1 MASTEPVHPLRI
13 SKNNTPMSSP
23 AKKASAIPRPLSE
36 ISPSEKRRN
45 SPSWNQTNKK
55 LGLNADSSPF
65 QSSPLDSTTSPRL
78 FWQTRNGFNSEN
90 LYGGGIGGSPSPTRR
105 SSIERLQK
113 ASRVKNSS
121 ILAQEQKNEY
131 DPTKIPRVER
141 PLSKVQSNSFGA
153 LGIISPPSNETKSH
167 HRSDSKTHIPLY
179 NPAKASPSA
188 ASLESPP
195 HIPGQLSSSVQ
206 SFQSD
211 KSDTPAATAAD
222 SAPVMATKEPSSPI
236 KSSLSSRFKSSYDE
250 HADFSL
256 DVTLGEYDLPQG
268 RSLHRH
274 AKSVTF
280 DAAPPQVNEYEMATP
295 DLSSVGSNSREGSY
309 ESQEDEDDYDD
320 YRYSAHD
327 HGNPD
332 DSFDASL
339 EDTDK
344 TPVVGPDDWRQDS
357 PDSRRGHHMFDG
369 SPMPDAIPT
378 SAVGHQDAK
387 SALGSSGDHRPLP
400 PLPGMGHVRTNSATS
415 PGLPATAERMLGG
428 SPRGLPSP
436 PPAATTKSE
445 IQSIGNS
452 KMTLEERLK
461 LMMLSDDGKS
471 AAELQRER
479 RMRRAGAKDRANS
492 QTPEPDTA
500 QQHDAHSEHGEED
513 DTLADLSGLE
523 EYRLPPRISRES
535 ILRRVNGAIGHE
547 RESDYNFT
555 SPAPS
560 SSPERRLPLDPDVP
574 IPSTERDDD
583 DDNISIDDGA
593 ANGKHDEAYD
603 IPDMYGN
610 EDDEEAGDYESNYS
624 EDIGSVEPEVAAAAT
639 TEGVSTSRAAT
650 PVQEIASSH
659 TVTVDDIRRS
669 ELPAIAQ
676 EGRISLG
683 ETRLP
688 AMPKPAEAVVETIID
703 TDHLHMSEPQVV
715 EVARPQTPERKIQ
728 AKHLSKP
735 EYDGSGWGDDEE
747 FDDEPGTPDSVIH
760 HPVQNDDEDDIF
772 DDDQEM
778 QEEQDEEEEMEE
790 QESPAVPEQMATI
803 KASGSKLKTRPS
815 ATPSDLVAM
824 REARRQVSR
833 EIPDVPPIPDRHRNR
848 LSRDMGTEA
857 GQEGTGEDFLE
868 RHPSFKNRSLTLDL
882 DLGLSLDQDFERV
895 IEAQKRGYLMRQNTK
910 LVAASDK
917 NDDDFRGAR
926 SAGNSPVKKDRP
938 QSWTVEPW
946 NGERRKSIK
955 KRPAPSGPVPPMPGQ
970 ESNATALNPLAEEE
984 YVTETTTDEGA
995 ERGRLFV
1002 KVMGVKDLD
1011 LPISRTERTWF
1022 SLTLDNGVHCVTT
1035 AWLELARNA
1044 PIGQEFEL
1052 LVPNDLEF
1060 QLTLNV
1066 KLEKPVQKKIVQASP
1081 VKTVRPKTSTFS
1093 RVFASPKKRKEMEQ
1107 RMKEED
1113 ERIAREQHEA
1123 QAKVRNTVPTAYD
1136 LLSPLVAEDGS
1147 FARAYVCLKE
1157 HESRCYGRPGIV
1169 DIACFNEW
1177 ATEEASFASSVKSKR
1192 GNMAVVRR
1200 APYKIGKLELQLLFV
1215 PRPKGISND
1224 DMPKSMNSC
1233 IREMKAAEERQSQNW
1248 EGHLSQQGGDCPY
1261 WRRRYF
1267 KLVGTKLT
1275 AYHEA
1280 TRQPRAT
1287 INLAN
1292 AKRLIDDRRALTE
1305 KETTGKNGRRRRS
1318 AFAEEE
1324 EGYMF
1329 VEEGFRIRFN
1339 NGEVIDFYAD
1349 TAEDKEGW
1357 MKVLSE
1363 VTARD
1368 SFGGDDDAAASRAKT
1383 KWCELVLKREEAL
1396 RRRAEGRRVHSRT
1409 KSMYV

>member
-1 MASTEPVHPLRI
+1 MASSEPVHPLRI

-78 FWQTRNGFNSEN
+78 FWQNRNGFNTEN

-153 LGIISPPSNETKSH
+153 LGIVSPPGNEAKGH
-167 HRSDSKTHIPLY
+167 QRSESKTHIPLY
-179 NPAKASPSA
+179 NPAKTSPSA

-195 HIPGQLSSSVQ
+195 HIPGQLSASI
-206 SFQSD
+206 QSD
-211 KSDTPAATAAD
+211 KSDTPAASAAD
-222 SAPVMATKEPSSPI
+222 STPVMATKEPASPT

-250 HADFSL
+250 HGDFSL
-256 DVTLGEYDLPQG
+256 DASMGEYELPMG

-280 DAAPPQVNEYEMATP
+280 DAAPPQVNEYELATP
-295 DLSSVGSNSREGSY
+295 DLSSVGSNSREGSFD
-309 ESQEDEDDYDD
+309 SQEDDDDYDD
-320 YRYSAHD
+320 YRYSAND
-327 HGNPD
+327 HCNPD

-357 PDSRRGHHMFDG
+357 PDSRRGHNMFEG

-378 SAVGHQDAK
+378 SAMGQQDAK
-387 SALGSSGDHRPLP
+387 STMGSSGDHRPLP
-400 PLPGMGHVRTNSATS
+400 PLPGMGHARNNSASS
-415 PGLPATAERMLGG
+415 PGLSATAERMLGE

-436 PPAATTKSE
+436 PPAMTTKSE

-479 RMRRAGAKDRANS
+479 RMRRAGTKDRANS
-492 QTPEPDTA
+492 QTPEPESTPQRDLA
-500 QQHDAHSEHGEED
+500 SEHGEED
-513 DTLADLSGLE
+513 DTIGDLSGLE

-535 ILRRVNGAIGHE
+535 ILRRVNGAASHE
-547 RESDYNFT
+547 RESDYNFS

-560 SSPERRLPLDPDVP
+560 SSPERRLPLDPDIP
-574 IPSTERDDD
+574 IPSTERDDEGNIFV
-583 DDNISIDDGA
+583 DNA
-593 ANGKHDEAYD
+593 ADEKHNEAYG
-603 IPDMYGN
+603 IPDMYDN
-610 EDDEEAGDYESNYS
+610 EDVDDAEDYESNYS
-624 EDIGSVEPEVAAAAT
+624 EDNVEPEVPPTNADGT
-639 TEGVSTSRAAT
+639 STPRAAT
-650 PVQEIASSH
+650 PVQESSSSH
-659 TVTVDDIRRS
+659 TVTVDDIHRS
-669 ELPAIAQ
+669 ELPAVAQ

-683 ETRLP
+683 ETRVP
-688 AMPKPAEAVVETIID
+688 VIPKPVDVVIEA
-703 TDHLHMSEPQVV
+703 DHQHMAKVQV
-715 EVARPQTPERKIQ
+715 EVARPQTPECKIQ
-728 AKHLSKP
+728 TKHLSKP

-747 FDDEPGTPDSVIH
+747 FEDEPGTPDSVIH
-760 HPVQNDDEDDIF
+760 HPVQDDDEDIF
-772 DDDQEM
+772 DDE
-778 QEEQDEEEEMEE
+778 QEEYEEEPEEE

-848 LSRDMGTEA
+848 LSRDMGA
-857 GQEGTGEDFLE
+857 ADEGTGDDFLE

-882 DLGLSLDQDFERV
+882 DIGLSLDQDFERV

-917 NDDDFRGAR
+917 DGEDFRGAR

-946 NGERRKSIK
+946 NGERRRSIK
-955 KRPAPSGPVPPMPGQ
+955 KRPVPSSGPVPPMPGQ

-984 YVTETTTDEGA
+984 FVTETTTDEGA

-1066 KLEKPVQKKIVQASP
+1066 KLEKPVQKKVVQASP
-1081 VKTVRPKTSTFS
+1081 AKTVRPKTSTFS

-1113 ERIAREQHEA
+1113 ERIAREQREA
-1123 QAKVRNTVPTAYD
+1123 QAKLRNTVPTAYD

-1177 ATEEASFASSVKSKR
+1177 ATEEAGFASSVKSKR

-1215 PRPKGISND
+1215 PRPKGVSND

-1349 TAEDKEGW
+1349 TAADKEGW

-1368 SFGGDDDAAASRAKT
+1368 SFGGDDEAAASRAKT
-1383 KWCELVLKREEAL
+1383 KWCELVLKREDAL

>member
-13 SKNNTPMSSP
+13 SKNNTPTSSP
-23 AKKASAIPRPLSE
+23 VRRGSAIPRPLSE
-36 ISPSEKRRN
+36 LSPSEKRRN
-45 SPSWNQTNKK
+45 SPSWNQTHKK

-65 QSSPLDSTTSPRL
+65 QSSPLDNTTSPRL
-78 FWQTRNGFNSEN
+78 FWQTRSGFNSEN
-90 LYGGGIGGSPSPTRR
+90 LYGGGIGGSPSSTRR

-131 DPTKIPRVER
+131 DPARLPRVER

-153 LGIISPPSNETKSH
+153 LGIISPPSVNPKGH
-167 HRSDSKTHIPLY
+167 QRSDSKTQIPLY
-179 NPAKASPSA
+179 NPAKSPSPA
-188 ASLESPP
+188 AALDLPL
-195 HIPGQLSSSVQ
+195 HIPGQLSSSVE
-206 SFQSD
+206 SAGS
-211 KSDTPAATAAD
+211 AATAAPAAE
-222 SAPVMATKEPSSPI
+222 STPTMATKEPPSPI
-236 KSSLSSRFKSSYDE
+236 KSSLSSRFKNVYEE
-250 HADFSL
+250 HAEFSL
-256 DVTLGEYDLPQG
+256 DAYLGDYELPHG
-268 RSLHRH
+268 PLLHRH

-295 DLSSVGSNSREGSY
+295 DLSSVGSNSREGSFD
-309 ESQEDEDDYDD
+309 SQDDEDDYDD
-320 YRYSAHD
+320 CHYSANSHC
-327 HGNPD
+327 NPD
-332 DSFDASL
+332 ESFDASL

-357 PDSRRGHHMFDG
+357 PDSRHEQHMFEA

-378 SAVGHQDAK
+378 MAVGHPDAK
-387 SALGSSGDHRPLP
+387 VAMGASGDHRPLP
-400 PLPGMGHVRTNSATS
+400 PLPGVNHARINTASLS
-415 PGLPATAERMLGG
+415 GLSATAERMLSG
-428 SPRGLPSP
+428 SLRDLSLTP
-436 PPAATTKSE
+436 PLATTMSE
-445 IQSIGNS
+445 IPNIGNS

-479 RMRRAGAKDRANS
+479 RMRRAGTKDRANS
-492 QTPEPDTA
+492 QTPEPDSA
-500 QQHDAHSEHGEED
+500 KHLDEASVLNEEG
-513 DTLADLSGLE
+513 DTIGDLSGLE

-535 ILRRVNGAIGHE
+535 ILRRVNGTVSRE
-547 RESDYNFT
+547 RDSDYNFS

-560 SSPERRLPLDPDVP
+560 SSPERQLPLDPDVP

-583 DDNISIDDGA
+583 NDDVFVDHLADDKSEDAHDILDMYDDQEDHDDQGYESSRDKNSIEPEQMALKEANEEVTTPPQDDLDRKAPTHDTTTVDETNEPKLPNISQ
-593 ANGKHDEAYD
+593 
-603 IPDMYGN
+603 
-610 EDDEEAGDYESNYS
+610 EER
-624 EDIGSVEPEVAAAAT
+624 T
-639 TEGVSTSRAAT
+639 
-650 PVQEIASSH
+650 
-659 TVTVDDIRRS
+659 
-669 ELPAIAQ
+669 
-676 EGRISLG
+676 SLG
-683 ETRLP
+683 KESLP
-688 AMPKPAEAVVETIID
+688 T
-703 TDHLHMSEPQVV
+703 MSEQADVIAELGQSQISRHSL
-715 EVARPQTPERKIQ
+715 EVARQQTPERKSQ
-728 AKHLSKP
+728 TKHLSKP

-747 FDDEPGTPDSVIH
+747 FDEPSTPESVIH
-760 HPVQNDDEDDIF
+760 HPVQDENEDVL
-772 DDDQEM
+772 
-778 QEEQDEEEEMEE
+778 EEEEEEGEEEE
-790 QESPAVPEQMATI
+790 QEPEEYESPAIPERMATI

-815 ATPSDLVAM
+815 ATPSDLVSM

-833 EIPDVPPIPDRHRNR
+833 EVYDIPPIPDRHRDR
-848 LSRDMGTEA
+848 LSRDVGIEL
-857 GQEGTGEDFLE
+857 GPDSTGEDFLE
-868 RHPSFKNRSLTLDL
+868 RHPSFKDKSLTLDL
-882 DLGLSLDQDFERV
+882 GLGLSLDQDFERV
-895 IEAQKRGYLMRQNTK
+895 IEAQKRGYLMRHNTK

-917 NDDDFRGAR
+917 DGDDTRGAR
-926 SAGNSPVKKDRP
+926 SAGNSPIKKDRP

-946 NGERRKSIK
+946 NGDRRRSVK
-955 KRPAPSGPVPPMPGQ
+955 KRSVPSGPVPPMPGQ
-970 ESNATALNPLAEEE
+970 ESNAAALHPLVEDEH
-984 YVTETTTDEGA
+984 VTENTTDEGA

-1022 SLTLDNGVHCVTT
+1022 CLTLDNGVHCVTT

-1052 LVPNDLEF
+1052 LVPNELEF

-1066 KLEKPVQKKIVQASP
+1066 KLERPVQKKVIEPSP
-1081 VKTVRPKTSTFS
+1081 VRTARPKTSTFS

-1113 ERIAREQHEA
+1113 ERIAREQREA
-1123 QAKVRNTVPTAYD
+1123 QAKTRSTVPTAYD

-1157 HESRCYGRPGIV
+1157 HEERCYGRPAFA

-1215 PRPKGISND
+1215 PRPKGVSGD

-1305 KETTGKNGRRRRS
+1305 RETTGKNGRRRRS

-1357 MKVLSE
+1357 MRVLSE
-1363 VTARD
+1363 VTTRD
-1368 SFGGDDDAAASRAKT
+1368 SFGCDDDIAASRAKT
-1383 KWCELVLKREEAL
+1383 KWCDMVLKREEA
-1396 RRRAEGRRVHSRT
+1396 RRRRTEGRRAQPRT
-1409 KSMYV
+1409 KSMYA